1 MYKKTIKYTDYN
13 GVEREEDFYFHLDQ
27 VELTDMELSVDGG
40 LTAYISQLVKA
51 SNTRELVE
59 TLKMIINKS
68 YGVKSPDGRRF
79 MKKPEYLEEF
89 METPAYS
96 ILYMDLATNEEA
108 AAEFINKVVPT
119 NLSSSVN
126 KASIEKLMADNKPAT
141 T

>member
-1 MYKKTIKYTDYN
+1 
-13 GVEREEDFYFHLDQ
+13 
-27 VELTDMELSVDGG
+27 
-40 LTAYISQLVKA
+40 
-51 SNTRELVE
+51 
-59 TLKMIINKS
+59 MIINKS

-126 KASIEKLMADNKPAT
+126 RASVEKLMADNKPAT